1 MSWST
6 CRSMSSLGRHDLS
19 GAIRIGAIWTGV
31 VWMGVI
37 WTGVISLAQPIRF
50 C

>member
-31 VWMGVI
+31 
-37 WTGVISLAQPIRF
+37 ISLAQPIRF